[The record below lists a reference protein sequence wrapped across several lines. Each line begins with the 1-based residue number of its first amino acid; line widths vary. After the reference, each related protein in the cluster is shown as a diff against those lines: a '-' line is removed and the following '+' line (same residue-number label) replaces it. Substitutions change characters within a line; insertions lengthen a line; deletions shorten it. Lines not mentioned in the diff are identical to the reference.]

1 MSGLSGRKPTY
12 HPQPEPNCQ
21 QSLGQINSQKKNL
34 ITHSFLNNT
43 FLRWRGLIPTL
54 TFSIVNIN
62 IVCAIPE
69 LSDKLVKEDREYYSS
84 KFITRAQPWPSSKWR
99 KHIPCACC
107 SGIALFKFDDQ
118 LAIRTNKKCMFVS
131 EGGEVERV
139 TCHLHGLKVRA
150 SLKWS
155 WSKCTAR
162 NDAKTFHPLGIV

>member
-1 MSGLSGRKPTY
+1 MARVDSNPY
-12 HPQPEPNCQ
+12 V
-21 QSLGQINSQKKNL
+21 
-34 ITHSFLNNT
+34 
-43 FLRWRGLIPTL
+43 
-54 TFSIVNIN
+54 SIVNIRKCYLTSKVIGKLTHNLDIN

-118 LAIRTNKKCMFVS
+118 LAISTNKKCMFVS
-131 EGGEVERV
+131 EGGEEQRV